1 MALALVAAG
10 IVNVVRDHQR
20 DRDAATSPAASTSV
34 SPQQAA
40 LPPLPSLPD
49 SYNAPVVSNPTIPP
63 AGRPPD
69 GLGSDAAL
77 NRLAQSCYEGSM
89 ADCDALF
96 RQAPQDSSYQQYG
109 DTCAGRQ
116 PAGTSAF
123 CTDAFPS

>member
-1 MALALVAAG
+1 
-10 IVNVVRDHQR
+10 
-20 DRDAATSPAASTSV
+20 
-34 SPQQAA
+34 
-40 LPPLPSLPD
+40 
-49 SYNAPVVSNPTIPP
+49 
-63 AGRPPD
+63 
-69 GLGSDAAL
+69 
-77 NRLAQSCYEGSM
+77 M